1 MPPLQTTNQCNN
13 HAFHRTTSE
22 RHYEFKV
29 CVNTDSPSMTGRTL
43 HLIDIENLAG
53 TGFCMS
59 EQLIAHVLDRYK
71 DTALW
76 NEGDLTSIAV
86 NSGLLSAVAFATSDW
101 TQKSLHGASGKDG
114 ADLVLLQHTN
124 QSKLLAGVDRVVI
137 GSGDGIFS
145 RIVDRAHSVGTRTWV
160 VAAPRATSHQL
171 RLSADKYV
179 PFRLSDRPR
188 TECLRQST
196 LRLTKQEPLMTIN
209 QPSFV

>member
-1 MPPLQTTNQCNN
+1 
-13 HAFHRTTSE
+13 
-22 RHYEFKV
+22 
-29 CVNTDSPSMTGRTL
+29 MTGRTL

-124 QSKLLAGVDRVVI
+124 QSKHD
-137 GSGDGIFS
+137 
-145 RIVDRAHSVGTRTWV
+145 
-160 VAAPRATSHQL
+160 
-171 RLSADKYV
+171 
-179 PFRLSDRPR
+179 
-188 TECLRQST
+188 
-196 LRLTKQEPLMTIN
+196 
-209 QPSFV
+209 